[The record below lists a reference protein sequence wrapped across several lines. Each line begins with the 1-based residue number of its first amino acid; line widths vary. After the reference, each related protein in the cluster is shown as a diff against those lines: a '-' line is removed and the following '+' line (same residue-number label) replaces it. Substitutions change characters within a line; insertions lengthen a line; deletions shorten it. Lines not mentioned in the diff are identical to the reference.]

1 MKIKFMLAICLALL
15 IFGNSV
21 FAQQN
26 INSFWKKFKVA
37 VINADK
43 NAVANMTK
51 FPLQMPFGIKSVKT
65 KADFIKRYSKIMNME
80 ANVKRCFQNT
90 KLEKQD
96 KYYFVSCTFKSED
109 ESSDNRPILYY
120 FEKTK
125 SSWKFSWIDNINE

>member
-1 MKIKFMLAICLALL
+1 
-15 IFGNSV
+15 
-21 FAQQN
+21 
-26 INSFWKKFKVA
+26 
-37 VINADK
+37 
-43 NAVANMTK
+43 
-51 FPLQMPFGIKSVKT
+51 
-65 KADFIKRYSKIMNME
+65 MNLE

-125 SSWKFSWIDNINE
+125 SGWKFTGIDNINE